1 MKRAICVVLVFF
13 VLAILGHNISWA
25 QCDYSGGSSAD
36 SSDLEEG
43 RGEMNQMDS
52 SMSAQPGDSLDSL
65 EEKGMDVQ
73 SGDAIDS
80 EGTGAH

>member
-1 MKRAICVVLVFF
+1 MKRAICIVLAFF
-13 VLAILGHNISWA
+13 VLAILDHSVSWA
-25 QCDYSGGSSAD
+25 QYDGGGSSIN

-43 RGEMNQMDS
+43 RDEMSQMDN
-52 SMSAQPGDSLDSL
+52 SMAVQPGDSLDSL

-73 SGDAIDS
+73 SNDAIDS